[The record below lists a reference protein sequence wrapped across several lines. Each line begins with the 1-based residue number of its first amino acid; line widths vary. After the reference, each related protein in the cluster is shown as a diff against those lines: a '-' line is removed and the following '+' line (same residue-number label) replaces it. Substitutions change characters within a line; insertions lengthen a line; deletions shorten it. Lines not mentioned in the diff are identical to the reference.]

1 MPLISKFP
9 FSNRKNLSAP
19 LELRAPTS
27 HPLMSH
33 SFPSH
38 IIFIPVLSMYLFLV
52 LLTIWME
59 WLICWL
65 VCGYPAN
72 PGSEASKHHLASR
85 TLMSPSPRMS
95 PSEICDF
102 VFEDEKRKIW
112 TRSGAECENLLSV
125 YNCILPWPFG
135 PIFHQ
140 KGRTLQSLPIDI
152 FQPKAWYISTKS
164 LINFNQKLDMF
175 QPKTAFLKIHNS
187 KILKYAFQCSLWLL
201 CDWIW
206 NKLT

>member
-1 MPLISKFP
+1 MECLIY
-9 FSNRKNLSAP
+9 
-19 LELRAPTS
+19 
-27 HPLMSH
+27 
-33 SFPSH
+33 
-38 IIFIPVLSMYLFLV
+38 IYV
-52 LLTIWME
+52 
-59 WLICWL
+59 L

-140 KGRTLQSLPIDI
+140 KGCTLQSLPIDI
-152 FQPKAWYISTKS
+152 FQPKTVFSFSKNTEMCILCTLCLLLNRLTSF
-164 LINFNQKLDMF
+164 LI
-175 QPKTAFLKIHNS
+175 FLMLSSIPYFS
-187 KILKYAFQCSLWLL
+187 
-201 CDWIW
+201 D
-206 NKLT
+206 